1 MSLSLHSSMECG
13 GSISR
18 GSRNSSDMVS
28 EKSRIG
34 LISSRISSSP
44 DSEPGS
50 ALARHSSLPISHLN
64 EAVCSARR
72 SGTSSG
78 SVMRAKEIR
87 RGAREEEVGAEVE
100 GDAAKA
106 GPSER
111 STAGALAERPAPED
125 ASASRQR
132 AGRWAAQTSSLYT
145 GQTAVEVAWRARPGD
160 VALLAEAWTRPR
172 PPSSGRTGQSVV
184 SLSINQRSCE
194 RTRLTLIRERSSRG
208 ALSWLLVTV
217 WLTNTRTTARSRPS
231 STTPAAET
239 SALLMALYL
248 AASGRTPLAVV
259 SSYCLR
265 NEAVSRSWA
274 RAKSLLRWR

>member
-64 EAVCSARR
+64 DAVCSARR

-87 RGAREEEVGAEVE
+87 RGASEDVEREGEVR
-100 GDAAKA
+100 DAAKW
-106 GPSER
+106 GPSE
-111 STAGALAERPAPED
+111 A
-125 ASASRQR
+125 
-132 AGRWAAQTSSLYT
+132 RWQ
-145 GQTAVEVAWRARPGD
+145 V
-160 VALLAEAWTRPR
+160 
-172 PPSSGRTGQSVV
+172 
-184 SLSINQRSCE
+184 
-194 RTRLTLIRERSSRG
+194 
-208 ALSWLLVTV
+208 
-217 WLTNTRTTARSRPS
+217 
-231 STTPAAET
+231 
-239 SALLMALYL
+239 
-248 AASGRTPLAVV
+248 RTPSGPPRDARECQRGGEVGGQRKRAV
-259 SSYCLR
+259 YTQDRLL
-265 NEAVSRSWA
+265 SRWPGGA
-274 RAKSLLRWR
+274 GQQKPH